1 MAHLAKIVQDMTQ
14 LNNDLNQKVT
24 SMNNEMEQLNSEVFK
39 HKAKAS
45 HSEELEKLLSA
56 ATKENVSLERHVAKV
71 TQMIEV
77 FKKAQEETFSCYR
90 RNEENFKDLEREL
103 IQTGNEK
110 LSEQLTTLRHEFKL
124 TAGKEMGDI
133 AVGTRVKN
141 AKKVGAL
148 KAELQQK
155 EIYVQKVAAEE
166 KLLKDRIKELKRT
179 VESFKAEN

>member
-1 MAHLAKIVQDMTQ
+1 
-14 LNNDLNQKVT
+14 
-24 SMNNEMEQLNSEVFK
+24 
-39 HKAKAS
+39 
-45 HSEELEKLLSA
+45 
-56 ATKENVSLERHVAKV
+56 
-71 TQMIEV
+71 
-77 FKKAQEETFSCYR
+77 
-90 RNEENFKDLEREL
+90 
-103 IQTGNEK
+103 
-110 LSEQLTTLRHEFKL
+110 
-124 TAGKEMGDI
+124 MGDI